1 MSAPEILIAEADPWT
16 ADLLAQLVL
25 DTRTDAVIH
34 RLNDGESAL
43 ARCRRRLPE
52 LLIVDG
58 ELPGLNGVELL
69 REVRRHPRTP
79 HPPCILISHRIDAA
93 SVRTVR
99 PLAPSAYLAR
109 PFNAEQLR
117 QRIASLLPAANA
129 PLRTAP
135 ALLVDSLDR
144 FLDGVREE
152 GQGAPLLSDVRNAV
166 SQCLR
171 SGEQDLG
178 QLAQDFARDPQ
189 ITASLIAAAN
199 SAAPPASVRPC
210 AYAGACHSAC
220 AS

>member
-43 ARCRRRLPE
+43 ARCRRCLPE

-79 HPPCILISHRIDAA
+79 LPPCILISRRIDAA

-99 PLAPSAYLAR
+99 PRRPAPTW
-109 PFNAEQLR
+109 
-117 QRIASLLPAANA
+117 PA
-129 PLRTAP
+129 
-135 ALLVDSLDR
+135 
-144 FLDGVREE
+144 
-152 GQGAPLLSDVRNAV
+152 
-166 SQCLR
+166 
-171 SGEQDLG
+171 
-178 QLAQDFARDPQ
+178 
-189 ITASLIAAAN
+189 
-199 SAAPPASVRPC
+199 
-210 AYAGACHSAC
+210 HSMPSNC
-220 AS
+220 ASASPACYRPPMLRCAPHLRCWSIVSIDFSTVSARKAKVRRCSAMCAMP